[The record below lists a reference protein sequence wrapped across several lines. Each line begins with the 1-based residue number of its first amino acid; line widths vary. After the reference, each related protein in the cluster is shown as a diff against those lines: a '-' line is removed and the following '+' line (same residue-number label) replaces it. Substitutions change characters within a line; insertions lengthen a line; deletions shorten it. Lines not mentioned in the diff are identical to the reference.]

1 MFESLSEEASAKIV
15 VIGVGGGGG
24 NAVNSMMLKNIEGVE
39 FIVVNTDSQA
49 LNDSQVENK
58 FQIGTQRTKGL
69 GCGAVPLVGYE
80 SAMESRDEIKSHLE
94 GADMLFIT
102 AGMGG
107 GTGTGASPVIAGI
120 AKELGILT
128 VGVVTKPF
136 SFEGKKKAH
145 AAEQGILALKQ
156 SVDSIIIIENTKLL
170 EAMPKTTSLLK
181 AFEHV
186 NEVLSD
192 AVFSIAKIIT
202 SNGLVN
208 VDFADVSTVMRC
220 TGRALMGAGEGD
232 GENRAVEATAMAI
245 ECPLLEDFDMRQA
258 KGVLCTISH
267 GTDFQIGELESVGQE
282 IHKLASDD
290 ATVVIG
296 TIFESEYEDRVV
308 VTVIATGIDAKDEQE
323 KIEKFVQNQSI
334 GQVDSFGEGP
344 LEHSDKKEVVG
355 AESVDVSENIEVK
368 VPHKSFISERPSFL
382 LKKSC

>member
-24 NAVNSMMLKNIEGVE
+24 NAVNSMMLKNIKGVE

-49 LNDSQVENK
+49 LKDSQVENK
-58 FQIGTQRTKGL
+58 FQIGSLRTKGL

-145 AAEQGILALKQ
+145 AAEQGIMALKQ

-181 AFEHV
+181 AFERV

-267 GTDFQIGELESVGQE
+267 GVDFQIGELEAVGQE

-308 VTVIATGIDAKDEQE
+308 VTVIATGIDAKDEQD
-323 KIEKFVQNQSI
+323 KIEKFVQDQSI
-334 GQVDSFGEGP
+334 GHVESAGSGVKVY
-344 LEHSDKKEVVG
+344 SDKQTVIGTK
-355 AESVDVSENIEVK
+355 SVDIKENVEVRDSQ
-368 VPHKSFISERPSFL
+368 KSYLNERPDFL